1 MSTRKS
7 SEKPQPFTN
16 WILAALPRQE
26 QERLLPHLN
35 SVTLQAGQKLYESGE
50 PARYAYFPESA
61 MISLLLVTEAG
72 TSVEVRVIGREGM
85 LGVPIFLQSET
96 MPYRAIVR
104 TAGSARSMKSD
115 LLKEEFSL
123 CGPFHHLLL
132 RYLHVLVVQLS
143 QLSVCNR
150 FHSVGQ
156 RLCRWLLAAQDLV
169 KRTELKFTQDFI
181 SQMLGTDRTSVTAA
195 AGVLQKAGLIRYSRG
210 RITILNREGLGAA
223 ACECHRIVKKEF
235 DRLFRL

>member
-7 SEKPQPFTN
+7 PENARHSRTG
-16 WILAALPRQE
+16 ILAALPRQE

-61 MISLLLVTEAG
+61 LISLLLVTEAG
-72 TSVEVRVIGREGM
+72 TSVEVRVIGSEGM

-96 MPYRAIVR
+96 MPYRATVR

-115 LLKEEFSL
+115 LLKEEFGR
-123 CGPFHHLLL
+123 CGPFHDLLL

-143 QLSVCNR
+143 QMTVCNR

-156 RLCRWLLAAQDLV
+156 RLGRWLLA
-169 KRTELKFTQDFI
+169 TQDRVKLTRVYPGFHL
-181 SQMLGTDRTSVTAA
+181 SNVRNRPHERDCGGWSAA
-195 AGVLQKAGLIRYSRG
+195 KSWADSLQSGSYHDSESRG
-210 RITILNREGLGAA
+210 LGSG
-223 ACECHRIVKKEF
+223 C
-235 DRLFRL
+235 L

>member
-1 MSTRKS
+1 
-7 SEKPQPFTN
+7 
-16 WILAALPRQE
+16 
-26 QERLLPHLN
+26 
-35 SVTLQAGQKLYESGE
+35 
-50 PARYAYFPESA
+50 
-61 MISLLLVTEAG
+61 
-72 TSVEVRVIGREGM
+72 
-85 LGVPIFLQSET
+85 

-115 LLKEEFSL
+115 ILKEEFSL

-156 RLCRWLLAAQDLV
+156 RLCRWLLAAQDRV
-169 KRTELKFTQDFI
+169 KLTELKFTQDFI

-210 RITILNREGLGAA
+210 HITILNREGLGAA